1 MQRQNFK
8 PGTCLHHPRADFR
21 RSQGV
26 REFRVHGRRD
36 EDAPVELRKNVNRF
50 NQDKIVE
57 RRCVSDNRRHLQA
70 ELAVAFAIAF
80 EVFEGVFEFDAVV
93 FQEAVDLRAG
103 LETKQLTQQ
112 GGGDFARAVGFEG
125 EGFQSGAGEILAL
138 RGESREK
145 LVGKR
150 DGDVLHGFRILEES
164 VKSTGRLRKAG
175 KKSKPAA
182 FKSKAA
188 AGESECWG
196 SRGRVTAGTEIGQ
209 RECEIAV
216 GDGMNFR
223 SGAL

>member
-1 MQRQNFK
+1 VQRQNFK

-70 ELAVAFAIAF
+70 ELAVAFAVAF

-164 VKSTGRLRKAG
+164 FKSTGRLRKAAE
-175 KKSKPAA
+175 KSKHPRVKPTRGAPR
-182 FKSKAA
+182 SWRVGVLGGTWTGDGGHRNWA
-188 AGESECWG
+188 AG
-196 SRGRVTAGTEIGQ
+196 
-209 RECEIAV
+209 V
-216 GDGMNFR
+216 GN
-223 SGAL
+223 